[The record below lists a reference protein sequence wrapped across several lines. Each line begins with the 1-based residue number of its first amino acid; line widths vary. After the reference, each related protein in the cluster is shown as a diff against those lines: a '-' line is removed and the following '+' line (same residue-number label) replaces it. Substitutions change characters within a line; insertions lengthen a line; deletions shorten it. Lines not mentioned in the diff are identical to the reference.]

1 MSGDWLKLENI
12 TPNKFE
18 IIEMA
23 HTLGKNRQEMVGIFV
38 DYLVWVNEQCER
50 AFIPISAQ
58 NHIDEKVSCP
68 GFCAAL
74 QKVGWMNITDTDLE
88 IVEFD
93 RHNGNTA
100 RSRAQ
105 NNRRVANLRMR
116 EKIVKQATDGL
127 LDVTQP
133 ELHNRLPEKRRE
145 ENNSPVLEEKG
156 ETVNNPI
163 TNNE

>member
-88 IVEFD
+88 IVEFG

-116 EKIVKQATDGL
+116 EKIVKQAADDL

-133 ELHNRLPEKRRE
+133 ELHNHLPEKRRE

-156 ETVNNPI
+156 ETVNSSI

>member
-1 MSGDWLKLENI
+1 MSGDWLQLENI

-58 NHIDEKVSCP
+58 NHIDEKVMCP

-88 IVEFD
+88 IVKFG

-100 RSRAQ
+100 KARAQ
-105 NNRRVANLRMR
+105 NNRRVASHRMR
-116 EKIVKQATDGL
+116 EKMAQQIANDE

-145 ENNSPVLEEKG
+145 
-156 ETVNNPI
+156 
-163 TNNE
+163 

>member
-1 MSGDWLKLENI
+1 MSGDWLQLENI

-23 HTLGKNRQEMVGIFV
+23 HILGKNRQEMVGIFV
-38 DYLVWVNEQCER
+38 DYLVLLNEQCEK

-88 IVEFD
+88 IVKFD
-93 RHNGNTA
+93 THNGNTA
-100 RSRAQ
+100 KARAK
-105 NNRRVANLRMR
+105 NNRRVAKHRMIKKMTQQIAN
-116 EKIVKQATDGL
+116 EL
-127 LDVTQP
+127 NVTQP
-133 ELHNRLPEKRRE
+133 ELHNHLPEKRIE
-145 ENNSPVLEEKG
+145 ENNSPVLEIKESD
-156 ETVNNPI
+156 E
-163 TNNE
+163 

>member
-1 MSGDWLKLENI
+1 MSGDWLQLENI

-58 NHIDEKVSCP
+58 NHIDEKVMCP

-88 IVEFD
+88 IVKFG

-100 RSRAQ
+100 KSRAQ
-105 NNRRVANLRMR
+105 NNRRVASHRMR
-116 EKIVKQATDGL
+116 EKMAQQIANDE

-145 ENNSPVLEEKG
+145 
-156 ETVNNPI
+156 
-163 TNNE
+163 

>member
-58 NHIDEKVSCP
+58 NHIDEKVMCP

-88 IVEFD
+88 IVKFG

-100 RSRAQ
+100 KSRAQ
-105 NNRRVANLRMR
+105 NNRRVASHRMR
-116 EKIVKQATDGL
+116 EKMAQQIANDE

-145 ENNSPVLEEKG
+145 
-156 ETVNNPI
+156 
-163 TNNE
+163 